1 MAHQIETMMYAAQTP
16 WHGLGTFVGDENVFS
31 DVAIQKAGLDW
42 KVEKQP
48 LFLGNGN
55 QLEENVATVRDTDSA
70 VLGIVGTDYQVLQN
84 SEAFNFMDSLV
95 DAGDMRYHTAGS
107 LSGGRRVW
115 LLGQIDST
123 EVVPGDRIDQFV
135 FLYNSHDGSSALRC
149 LWTDV
154 RVVCAN
160 TARMALGKAK
170 SSDGI
175 AIRHTLNMEAR
186 MAEAQKVLG
195 IARSAASLSAERY
208 KALARENMKTA
219 AWQEFLNNLIPDRD
233 LSEIEVTGKRKP
245 SNTRRNNQRED
256 LTKLFE
262 AGLGQDI
269 AGVAG
274 TKWAAYNAVTEYVNH
289 HSSVKTTGRA
299 SRMENVM
306 FGVGNG
312 MAQRALELLS
322 A

>member
-1 MAHQIETMMYAAQTP
+1 MAHQIETMMYATETP
-16 WHGLGTFVGDENVFS
+16 WHGLGTYVGNDNVYS
-31 DVAIQKAGLDW
+31 EVAIEKAGLNW
-42 KVEKQP
+42 RVSKQP
-48 LFLGNGN
+48 LFLGNGQ

-70 VLGIVGTDYQVLQN
+70 VLGIVGNDYQVLQN
-84 SEAFNFMDSLV
+84 AEAFSFMDSLV

-115 LLGQIDST
+115 LLGKIDST
-123 EVVPGDRIDQFV
+123 EVVPGDRVDQFV

-160 TARMALGKAK
+160 TARMALGKGK
-170 SSDGI
+170 GEGI
-175 AIRHTLNMEAR
+175 SVRHTLNMESR
-186 MAEAQKVLG
+186 MAEAQKVLN
-195 IARSAASLSAERY
+195 IARSAAAISAERY

-219 AWQEFLNNLIPDRD
+219 EWQEFLNNLIPDRD
-233 LSEIEVTGKRKP
+233 LSEIEVSGKRKP

-256 LTKLFE
+256 LTQLFE
-262 AGLGQDI
+262 AGLGQNI

-289 HSSVKTTGRA
+289 HSSVKATGRA
-299 SRMENVM
+299 SRLDNVM
-306 FGVGNG
+306 FGVGNN

-322 A
+322 V